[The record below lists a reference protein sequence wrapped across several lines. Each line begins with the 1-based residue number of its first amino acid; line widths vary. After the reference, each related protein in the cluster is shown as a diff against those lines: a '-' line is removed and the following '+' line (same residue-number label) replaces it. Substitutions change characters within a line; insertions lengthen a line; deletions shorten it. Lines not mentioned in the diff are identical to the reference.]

1 MQQKVREASCFD
13 GLNIKLMKCGGIQEA
28 VRLAAVA
35 RAMGLRLMIGCMIE
49 SSLGISAVA
58 TLTPLFDLAD
68 PDGNLLIANDPF
80 RGVRTVG
87 GRLVLGDGPGLGVT
101 GDVWP
106 PVAES

>member
-1 MQQKVREASCFD
+1 
-13 GLNIKLMKCGGIQEA
+13 MKRKEFLRVSAAAGSLVSLRGG
-28 VRLAAVA
+28 VA